1 MLMIDQA
8 KEYFDLWEADKDPTN
23 VAKTYEELL
32 NQVRDCAMRRG
43 GAAAQAANLTG
54 EGSSQVLG
62 LLTPM
67 SMDLKA
73 SGRLMTKLVECNTTS
88 PTKKIQVF
96 TPDSHNHLGVL
107 IQVFRASMQ

>member
-1 MLMIDQA
+1 M
-8 KEYFDLWEADKDPTN
+8 WEADRDPTN
-23 VAKTYEELL
+23 AAKTYEELL
-32 NQVRDCAMRRG
+32 NQVKDYAMKLG

-54 EGSSQVLG
+54 EGSSQVLC
-62 LLTPM
+62 LLTPI

-88 PTKKIQVF
+88 PTKKVQVF
-96 TPDSHNHLGVL
+96 TPDADNQLGVL